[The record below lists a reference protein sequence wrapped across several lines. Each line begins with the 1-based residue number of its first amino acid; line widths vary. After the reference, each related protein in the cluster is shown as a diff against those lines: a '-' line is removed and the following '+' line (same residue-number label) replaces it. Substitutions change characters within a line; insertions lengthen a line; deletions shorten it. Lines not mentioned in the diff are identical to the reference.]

1 VGIVW
6 SVHKKKIITTK
17 NWKEECIKK
26 LLKSLRE
33 AENNNNNNK
42 KLPDVKIRQLNY
54 MYLQQFL
61 AKNSFCEHV
70 IH

>member
-1 VGIVW
+1 MGIVW

-33 AENNNNNNK
+33 AENNNNNNNK
-42 KLPDVKIRQLNY
+42 KLPDVKKKTIKVYASTTISGQ
-54 MYLQQFL
+54 
-61 AKNSFCEHV
+61 E
-70 IH
+70 